1 MDDRLDHLKGSVTAR
16 YEKLEESKQ
25 LGFTVHTTKRFFE
38 IEGMDLGGLLAL
50 ELFTTIIPLILLGYS
65 WASDFNENLNFGD
78 FLIKW
83 MELKGQSATTV
94 QGLFGTSA
102 DLKSTWTFLGIAGFL
117 VWGIPM
123 SAQVAKT
130 FARAFRR
137 ERWPFW
143 TEVWRGS
150 LWFAVLITS
159 YILTLVIRAHLGFLG
174 GAHIWNVL
182 AWAPSFVLWSL
193 SPMIL
198 VRSGSNGWRHMAW
211 CGLAG
216 VILDLIGV
224 RITLKWVFPK
234 LLERMGELRAH
245 RRRDGDHDH
254 LHRHRRAVGHHRL
267 PRCRALGAQRPR
279 RNGDRVAGRSAAEG
293 PCPPALLT
301 FCGSGA
307 PPA

>member
-1 MDDRLDHLKGSVTAR
+1 MDDRLEHLKGSVTAR
-16 YEKLEESKQ
+16 YERLEESKK

-38 IEGMDLGGLLAL
+38 IEGLDLGGLLAL

-102 DLKSTWTFLGIAGFL
+102 DLQSTWTFLGIAGFL

-123 SAQVAKT
+123 SSQVAKT
-130 FARAFRR
+130 YARAFRR

-150 LWFAVLITS
+150 LWFGVLVVS
-159 YILTLVIRAHLGFLG
+159 YILTLVIRTHLGFLG
-174 GAHIWNVL
+174 GSHIWNVL
-182 AWAPSFVLWSL
+182 AWTPSFALWSL

-198 VRSGSNGWRHMAW
+198 VRDGSNGWRHMAW

-216 VILDLIGV
+216 VVLDLLGV
-224 RITLKWVFPK
+224 RITLKLVFPQ
-234 LLERMGELRAH
+234 LLSGWVSFGPIGVAMAIMTTCTVIAALWVITA
-245 RRRDGDHDH
+245 
-254 LHRHRRAVGHHRL
+254 
-267 PRCRALGAQRPR
+267 CLGAVLWERKAPADMVIESQVDRPPK
-279 RNGDRVAGRSAAEG
+279 N
-293 PCPPALLT
+293 PALQRY
-301 FCGSGA
+301 
-307 PPA
+307 